1 MNVDAEVIWR
11 RGDLE
16 MPENIKYVVT
26 AAQNE
31 LLLRTLQL
39 PVDAVDVVRYN
50 ASKNNKT
57 INEYISSL
65 VLGTIKIAQ

>member
-11 RGDLE
+11 RGDSD
-16 MPENIKYVVT
+16 MPENVRHVVKT
-26 AAQNE
+26 AQNE
-31 LLLRTLQL
+31 LLLRSLQL
-39 PVDAVDVVRYN
+39 PVDAVDVIRYN

-65 VLGTIKIAQ
+65 VLGSIKIAQ

>member
-1 MNVDAEVIWR
+1 MNVDAELIWR
-11 RGDLE
+11 RGDFE
-16 MPENIKYVVT
+16 IPENIKYVVK